1 VGLRARDALLGCQLQ
16 VFAGPPDGALV
27 VAGEA
32 IGIGSQGELL
42 VRDCE
47 GTTVPVFAGEVTLRV
62 DRSAG

>member
-1 VGLRARDALLGCQLQ
+1 
-16 VFAGPPDGALV
+16 